1 MGLGYRK
8 ARGVPAKAD
17 PVAQQQFLERELR
30 PRLAEAVAGKRRVL
44 FADAAHFVRGAFL
57 GYLWCLVR
65 WVVPTGAGRQRY
77 SVLGALDAVTHELV
91 RGTTAGAVEQVTAGR
106 LLRRIRE
113 RDPTGP
119 ITVVWDNARY
129 QHTALVRSLADCYRI
144 ELLYLPPD
152 SPNLN
157 LIERVWK
164 FVKADALAN
173 RWRADFAAF
182 RTAID
187 GTLDQLHTTHREKM
201 QSLLALNFQVL
212 ETASV
217 PAA

>member
-17 PVAQQQFLERELR
+17 PAAQQQFLDRELR
-30 PRLAEAVAGKRRVL
+30 PRLADAARGNRRVL

-65 WVVPTGAGRQRY
+65 WVVPTGSGRQRY
-77 SVLGALDAVTHELV
+77 NVLGAVDAVTHELV
-91 RGTTAGAVEQVTAGR
+91 RETNDGVVDQVTAGR
-106 LLRRIRE
+106 LRRKVRE
-113 RDPTGP
+113 RYPTGP

-129 QHTALVRSLADCYRI
+129 QHTALVRSVAAFYRI
-144 ELLYLPPD
+144 ELLYLPPY

-173 RWRADFAAF
+173 RWRADFPALKV
-182 RTAID
+182 AINA
-187 GTLDQLHTTHREKM
+187 TLDQLHTTHRERM
-201 QSLLALNFQVL
+201 ASLLAPNFQVL
-212 ETASV
+212 EPASIPTA
-217 PAA
+217 

>member
-17 PVAQQQFLERELR
+17 PVAQKQFLDAELR
-30 PRLAEAVAGKRRVL
+30 PRLAEAAAGKRRVL

-65 WVVPTGAGRQRY
+65 WVVPTGCGRQRY
-77 SVLGALDAVTHELV
+77 NVLGAVDAVTHELV
-91 RGTTAGAVEQVTAGR
+91 RETNDGVGDQVTAGR
-106 LLRRIRE
+106 LLRRVRE
-113 RDPTGP
+113 RYPTGP

-129 QHTALVRSLADCYRI
+129 PHTALVRSVAAFYRI
-144 ELLYLPPD
+144 ELLYLPPY

-157 LIERVWK
+157 VIERVWK

-173 RWRADFAAF
+173 RWQADFATF
-182 RTAID
+182 QTAID
-187 GTLDQLHTTHREKM
+187 TTLDQLHTTHRERM
-201 QSLLALNFQVL
+201 RSGLTLDFQVL
-212 ETASV
+212 QPASV
-217 PAA
+217 STA

>member
-17 PVAQQQFLERELR
+17 PVAQKQFLDAELR
-30 PRLAEAVAGKRRVL
+30 PRLAEAAAGQRRVL

-57 GYLWCLVR
+57 GYLGCWVR
-65 WVVPTGAGRQRY
+65 WVVPTGSGRQRY
-77 SVLGALDAVTHELV
+77 NVLGAIDVVTHELV
-91 RGTTAGAVEQVTAGR
+91 RETNDGVVDQVTAGR
-106 LLRRIRE
+106 LLRRVRE
-113 RDPTGP
+113 RYPTGP
-119 ITVVWDNARY
+119 ITIVWDNARY
-129 QHTALVRSLADCYRI
+129 QHTPLVRSFAAYYRI
-144 ELLYLPPD
+144 ELWYLPPY

-182 RTAID
+182 QVAID
-187 GTLDQLHTTHREKM
+187 ATLDQLHTTHRDRM
-201 QSLLALNFQVL
+201 SSLLALNFQVL
-212 ETASV
+212 EPTSISTA
-217 PAA
+217 

>member
-1 MGLGYRK
+1 M
-8 ARGVPAKAD
+8 
-17 PVAQQQFLERELR
+17 
-30 PRLAEAVAGKRRVL
+30 AEAAAGKRRVL

-65 WVVPTGAGRQRY
+65 WVVPTGSGRQRY
-77 SVLGALDAVTHELV
+77 NVLGAIDAITHELV
-91 RGTTAGAVEQVTAGR
+91 RETNDGVVDQVTAGR
-106 LLRRIRE
+106 LLRRVRE

-129 QHTALVRSLADCYRI
+129 QHTSLVRSVAAFYRI
-144 ELLYLPPD
+144 ELLYLPPY

-173 RWRADFAAF
+173 RWRADFADF
-182 RTAID
+182 RAAID
-187 GTLDQLHTTHREKM
+187 ATLDRLHTTHRDKM
-201 QSLLALNFQVL
+201 RSLLTLNFQVL
-212 ETASV
+212 EPASV
-217 PAA
+217 STA